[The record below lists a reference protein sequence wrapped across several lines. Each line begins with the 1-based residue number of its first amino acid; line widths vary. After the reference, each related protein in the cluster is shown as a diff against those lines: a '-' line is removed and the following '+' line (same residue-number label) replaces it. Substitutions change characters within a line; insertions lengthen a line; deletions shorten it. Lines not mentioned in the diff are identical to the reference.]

1 MNDQQ
6 AASHGASLKGLVT
19 GVILAGG
26 QGSRMGGADK
36 GWVEFDGIPLV
47 RHVLARLTPQ
57 TGRVLIVANR
67 SLDRYRQLGAEVIS
81 DEIQGFQG
89 PLAGIHA
96 ALSHITTPLALV
108 VPTDAPLLP
117 LDLLQHLAESAPI
130 EAALNHPV
138 LAHDGEREQPLF
150 GLFPKCLAAGLQR
163 FLENDHRRLMQWCR
177 DQGAQWVDFSAQKE
191 AFTNMNSPAQL
202 TRD

>member
-1 MNDQQ
+1 M
-6 AASHGASLKGLVT
+6 LRVT

-26 QGSRMGGADK
+26 QGSRMGGVDK
-36 GWVEFDGIPLV
+36 GWVEFEGAPLIK
-47 RHVLARLTPQ
+47 HVLSRLAPQ
-57 TGRVLIVANR
+57 TDEVLVVANR
-67 SLDRYRQLGAEVIS
+67 NQERYRQLGVDVVSDYIS
-81 DEIQGFQG
+81 GFQG

-96 ALSHITTPLALV
+96 ALEHVNTPLALV

-117 LDLLQHLAESAPI
+117 LHLLAHLVSTARIGEN
-130 EAALNHPV
+130 LDHPV

-150 GLFPKCLAAGLQR
+150 GIYPKSLTTTLRDFLAKDQ
-163 FLENDHRRLMQWCR
+163 RRLMQWCR
-177 DQGAQWVDFSAQKE
+177 EQHTEWVDFSQWKE